1 MAGRIKGITYE
12 VKGGAK
18 LRATLKNVESG
29 LDDLTA
35 VHADVAQIVVD
46 RAQTTVPRVTGTLAG
61 TIRPGAT
68 RTMAIIRAG
77 YAKVPYAGVQEF
89 GWPARNIPPNPY
101 LRPAA
106 HETEPQWLRTYDDE
120 IEELLSKVKGI

>member
-1 MAGRIKGITYE
+1 VAGKIKGVTYE
-12 VKGGAK
+12 VKGGAN
-18 LRATLKNVESG
+18 LRRTLKKVEGG
-29 LDDLTA
+29 LDDLKA
-35 VHADVAQIVVD
+35 VHGEVAQIVAD

-68 RTMAIIRAG
+68 KTMAVVRAG
-77 YAKVPYAGVQEF
+77 FARVPYAGVQEF

-106 HETEPQWLRTYDDE
+106 HDTESTWLKTYNDE
-120 IEELLSKVKGI
+120 IDELLSKVKGI